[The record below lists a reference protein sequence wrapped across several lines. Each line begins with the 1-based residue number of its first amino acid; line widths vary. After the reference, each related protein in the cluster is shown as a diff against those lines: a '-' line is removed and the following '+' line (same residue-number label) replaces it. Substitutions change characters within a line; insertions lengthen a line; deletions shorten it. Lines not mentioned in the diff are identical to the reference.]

1 MRAWSTRAVTYTV
14 LVDDDL
20 LARAARHLHEAA
32 SIVAEIGTTA
42 DVERRTDLWL
52 RFGVLL
58 HVVDTLLPDD
68 PHEI

>member
-1 MRAWSTRAVTYTV
+1 MTNMM

-32 SIVAEIGTTA
+32 SVVAEIGTTA

-58 HVVDTLLPDD
+58 HLVDGLLPDD